1 MMAGRLKVGSTPSA
15 GRHFLREAE
24 GLAGGAVALFVALAL
39 VSYSP
44 DLPRQNLGGPVG
56 HLLADT
62 VLRALGVAAYLFPVY
77 LGFVAVA
84 LLRRNGDDLG
94 GARLGGAVLLIGGV
108 AAIAGLIAGGK
119 ATVRGGGWLGGFLGT
134 ALRGM
139 VGAPGAYLVI
149 AVVLVMSLVLA
160 TGVSA
165 FEMAHRIGRWSS
177 ERVRAGA
184 GWMMARA
191 RRQPARADEPVRPA
205 RASCGPIQLV
215 DALEAAPSKPE
226 PVEKRDAP
234 PIIREPERRLE
245 PPRKARRT
253 EMQ

>member
-1 MMAGRLKVGSTPSA
+1 MASAPSA

-119 ATVRGGGWLGGFLGT
+119 ATVRGGGWLGGFLG
-134 ALRGM
+134 
-139 VGAPGAYLVI
+139 
-149 AVVLVMSLVLA
+149 
-160 TGVSA
+160 
-165 FEMAHRIGRWSS
+165 
-177 ERVRAGA
+177 
-184 GWMMARA
+184 
-191 RRQPARADEPVRPA
+191 
-205 RASCGPIQLV
+205 
-215 DALEAAPSKPE
+215 
-226 PVEKRDAP
+226 
-234 PIIREPERRLE
+234 
-245 PPRKARRT
+245 
-253 EMQ
+253 